1 MKRALCSEVPE
12 FAAYFRRALSEVR
25 GKTEIGRPDLCF
37 RLPRPAVLLA
47 KIGLCS
53 EVFDFSPHFRNARP
67 CKACSS
73 NISGICDNIQLSW
86 KHQRA
91 VVGKPNNDPSLSPPH
106 VESTATASLRIIF
119 RNIQHSGFSEMRP
132 LLCKLI
138 PNLEAVQLAIW
149 QIAVFL

>member
-1 MKRALCSEVPE
+1 MCSGIPE
-12 FAAYFRRALSEVR
+12 FAAYFRQALSKVR
-25 GKTEIGRPDLCF
+25 GKTEIWGPGPGFTLS
-37 RLPRPAVLLA
+37 RPAVLLL
-47 KIGLCS
+47 KIRLRS
-53 EVFDFSPHFRNARP
+53 EVFDFCPHFRNTRP
-67 CKACSS
+67 CKACPS

-106 VESTATASLRIIF
+106 VESTATASLRIF
-119 RNIQHSGFSEMRP
+119 YRNIQHSGFSEMRP